1 VSLSGSVIGPS
12 LVPVG
17 TSNRGWTVASRLE
30 VAMQHMA
37 QQLGSFAGTLALEV
51 IAILIADFL
60 RGQIKKTKR

>member
-1 VSLSGSVIGPS
+1 
-12 LVPVG
+12 
-17 TSNRGWTVASRLE
+17 
-30 VAMQHMA
+30 MQHMA